1 MSQHAILSP
10 SSAARW
16 ATCTASVGAS
26 AGIVVPDEG
35 SEASRLGTCGHQIL
49 EDLLNDRGVDPQ
61 VFLGREFW
69 FKGNRSGWPED
80 LDIVEPEHRVLVD
93 QELIDAVVTAYNYVV
108 EQAELL
114 GGRIVAEQR
123 VPIGHITGERGAMG
137 TSDVVIEAGDTL
149 CIEDLKL
156 GRRRVDAYDIVQP
169 ADVDLITGEMIA
181 EVRRPNLQLSMYAL
195 GVLGSKGAEHGF
207 KNVRLVIL
215 QPFLNHVSE
224 WSGSVEELMQV
235 GAWLSE
241 RADETRNN
249 PQFVP
254 SEKACQWCRASGNC
268 EAQTRMVLEAAVDGF
283 EDVTTAV
290 AKRAW
295 VTGLG
300 DAYAMIPLVKL
311 WAQAVEERVYEA
323 LHCGGQVIRSDGQ
336 GYKLVEGR
344 MAPRQWRDE
353 AEAEETLRRMRL
365 KDAQMYKRK
374 LISPTDAEKLAKVK
388 KPKKGEVAEKP
399 ALGTR
404 QWNNLLP
411 LITQGRGQPAVALL
425 SDPRP
430 AVAQASEGFEDQPPA
445 DNSDL
450 F

>member
-49 EDLLNDRGVDPQ
+49 EDLLNDRGIDPQ
-61 VFLGREFW
+61 TFLGREFW
-69 FKGNRSGWPED
+69 FQGHRSGWPED

-114 GGRIVAEQR
+114 GGKIVAEQR
-123 VPIGHITGERGAMG
+123 VPISHITGEPGAMG

-169 ADVDLITGEMIA
+169 ADVDLITGEMTA
-181 EVRRPNLQLSMYAL
+181 EVRRANLQLSMYAL
-195 GVLGSKGAEHGF
+195 GVLRSKGSEHGF

-224 WSGSVEELMQV
+224 WSGTVEELEEV
-235 GAWLSE
+235 GRWLYL
-241 RADETRNN
+241 RALETRHQ
-249 PQFVP
+249 PEFVP

-268 EAQTRMVLEAAVDGF
+268 DAQTRMVLEAAVEGF
-283 EDVTTAV
+283 EDVQTAHP
-290 AKRAW
+290 
-295 VTGLG
+295 VTPQSVGLG
-300 DAYAMIPLVKL
+300 DSYALLPLVQAWMK
-311 WAQAVEERVYEA
+311 AVEERVREELRA
-323 LHCGGQVIRSDGQ
+323 GNPVLRADGQ

-344 MAPRQWRDE
+344 MTPRQWRDE

-365 KDAQMYKRK
+365 KDAQIFKRK

-388 KPKKGEVAEKP
+388 KPKKGEDAEKP

-411 LITQGRGQPAVALL
+411 LITQERGQPVVALL

>member
-49 EDLLNDRGVDPQ
+49 EDMLNDRGVDPQ
-61 VFLGREFW
+61 VFLDREFW

-93 QELIDAVVTAYNYVV
+93 QELIDAVVTAYGYVV

-123 VPIGHITGERGAMG
+123 VPIGHITGEQGAMG
-137 TSDVVIEAGDTL
+137 TSDVVLEAGDTL
-149 CIEDLKL
+149 VVMDLKL
-156 GRRRVDAYDIVQP
+156 GRRRVDAYDVLQP
-169 ADVDLITGEMIA
+169 ADTDLITGEMIT

-195 GVLGSKGAEHGF
+195 GVLATKDSDHGF
-207 KNVRLVIL
+207 KNVRLLIL

-224 WSGSVEELMQV
+224 WSGSVDELKEV
-235 GAWLSE
+235 AEFLRE
-241 RADETRNN
+241 AAHATREN

-254 SEKACQWCRASGNC
+254 SKKACQWCRASGNC
-268 EAQTRMVLEAAVDGF
+268 DAQTRMVLKAAVEGF
-283 EDVTTAV
+283 EDVQTA
-290 AKRAW
+290 RP
-295 VTGLG
+295 VTPQSVGLG
-300 DAYAMIPLVKL
+300 DSYALLPLVQAWMK
-311 WAQAVEERVYEA
+311 AVEERVREELRA
-323 LHCGGQVIRSDGQ
+323 GNPVLRADGQ

-365 KDAQMYKRK
+365 KDAQIFKRK

-411 LITQGRGQPAVALL
+411 LISQERGQPVVALL